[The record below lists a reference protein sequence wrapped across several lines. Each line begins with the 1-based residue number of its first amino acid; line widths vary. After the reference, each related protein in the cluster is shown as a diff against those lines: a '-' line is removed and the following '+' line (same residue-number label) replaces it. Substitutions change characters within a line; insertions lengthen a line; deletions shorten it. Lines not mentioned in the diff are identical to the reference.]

1 MEAILFN
8 PNSAAPKPATR
19 AADSASP
26 PKDREEFSPL
36 MEKAVTQHAK
46 KKERREAPADA
57 PQESKAKAPE
67 PKTSDTDDPAI
78 ADDDTSKIEADATS
92 KSVLALSLIQL
103 PAAQQRSTSSS
114 PLPVVPGPET
124 AKTLLPSQE
133 SPLPI
138 TLSES
143 ENGQQGASKAESLLL
158 RQIQDILDQGKN
170 KGPLTITS
178 TPAPTPDGK
187 ELRDTLQ
194 NLSSPLL
201 STAPDN
207 TPAAISDESSKI
219 TVSLTGTEAKSV
231 ALPTGKHQGPHQ
243 DIGQQYIHAKL
254 ADAKG
259 GTSDDAQQG
268 TDQQGK
274 NEQQLNPSQAST
286 GSMLE
291 GKPAEAGFVQQL
303 SLSTPLSQGNSVE
316 GKMAPGAPLL
326 VPEREM
332 VDNLVQRFSI
342 NPRLQT
348 SKITMQLH
356 PIELGSI
363 KIDLL
368 IKNDSISANI
378 VAQSQQVRETLE
390 KHMPRLRTALQD
402 QGFTIDSFEISLE
415 GDGGQQTELFQGN
428 FGSSQQEFVSSG
440 AAQEQNDVFED
451 LLDSTQ
457 EFPGTEETETLQDG
471 VNLTV

>member
-1 MEAILFN
+1 MEAIPFN
-8 PNSAAPKPATR
+8 PNSAAPKSATR
-19 AADSASP
+19 AADPASP
-26 PKDREEFSPL
+26 PKDKEEFSPL
-36 MEKAVTQHAK
+36 MEKAVTQHTK
-46 KKERREAPADA
+46 KNERREAPADA
-57 PQESKAKAPE
+57 PQENKAKAPE
-67 PKTSDTDDPAI
+67 PSDSDDPAI
-78 ADDDTSKIEADATS
+78 AEDDSNQIKEDATS
-92 KSVLALSLIQL
+92 KSALILSLIQL
-103 PAAQQRSTSSS
+103 PAAQQKSTSSA
-114 PLPVVPGPET
+114 PIPVVPGPET
-124 AKTLLPSQE
+124 AKTSLPGLD
-133 SPLPI
+133 SPRPI
-138 TLSES
+138 VLSEGG
-143 ENGQQGASKAESLLL
+143 NGQQVASKSESLLL
-158 RQIQDILDQGKN
+158 QQIQDILDQGKN

-178 TPAPTPDGK
+178 TPTPTPDGK

-194 NLSSPLL
+194 NLSNPLL

-219 TVSLTGTEAKSV
+219 TVSLTGTEAKTV
-231 ALPTGKHQGPHQ
+231 APPMGKSHGPHQ
-243 DIGQQYIHAKL
+243 DIGQQYLQAKL
-254 ADAKG
+254 ADATG
-259 GTSDDAQQG
+259 STSDDAQQG
-268 TDQQGK
+268 TDQQGNNK
-274 NEQQLNPSQAST
+274 QQLNPSQASP

-303 SLSTPLSQGNSVE
+303 SLNTPLSQGNSVE

-326 VPEREM
+326 VPEKEM
-332 VDNLVQRFSI
+332 VDNLVQRFGI

-368 IKNDSISANI
+368 VKNNSISANI

-440 AAQEQNDVFED
+440 AAPEQNDVFED
-451 LLDSTQ
+451 LLDSSQ
-457 EFPGTEETETLQDG
+457 ESAGTEETDNTAQDG